1 MCRTAGSGW
10 NYEATF
16 IYSIIALMPYLGISP
31 LLKMD
36 L

>member
-1 MCRTAGSGW
+1 MCRRAGSGR

-16 IYSIIALMPYLGISP
+16 IYSIIALMRYLGILP
-31 LLKMD
+31 PLKMD